1 MNHLKGVLAVA
12 GVRMICPYIA
22 NSLHKRQN
30 CSRIEPPEATNVP
43 PLRIYTLIPNTGQ
56 IITKVCEP
64 NDDVKESPA
73 SKKRQDKQETTN
85 TPESSKSGKSDPQ
98 GKIEL
103 PEDVDLQ
110 EDDDNEDDGDEDGDD
125 AEHGGDPEEDEEMR
139 VLNEMEGKKATS
151 ITKRIAAAKMKPS
164 NKKPK
169 KQ

>member
-1 MNHLKGVLAVA
+1 
-12 GVRMICPYIA
+12 MISPYIS
-22 NSLHKRQN
+22 NPLHKRPN
-30 CSRIEPPEATNVP
+30 RFRIEPTEAINIP
-43 PLRIYTLIPNTGQ
+43 PLRTYTLIPNTGQ

-64 NDDVKESPA
+64 NNDVKESPA

-85 TPESSKSGKSDPQ
+85 MPESSKSGKSDPQ

-103 PEDVDLQ
+103 QECEDLE

-125 AEHGGDPEEDEEMR
+125 AEDGGDPEEDEEMR
-139 VLNEMEGKKATS
+139 VLNEMEGKKAAST
-151 ITKRIAAAKMKPS
+151 TKRIAAAKMKPS